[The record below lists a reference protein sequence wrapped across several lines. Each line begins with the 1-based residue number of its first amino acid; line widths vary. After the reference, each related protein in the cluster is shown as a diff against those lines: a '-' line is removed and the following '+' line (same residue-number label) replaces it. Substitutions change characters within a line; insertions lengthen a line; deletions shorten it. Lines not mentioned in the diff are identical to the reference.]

1 MIRSPSPLGRKQQ
14 VVSTLENKMILMQI
28 VVNCHDE
35 MDHVRF
41 GVKNRNRALQS

>member
-1 MIRSPSPLGRKQQ
+1 MIRPPSPLGRKQQ

-28 VVNCHDE
+28 VVNYHDE

-41 GVKNRNRALQS
+41 GSFASI